1 MTPAAPP
8 ELARPLFD
16 SLVGA
21 IEGLGVSVVTDRFGA
36 AMKVSWVNDGP
47 VTLLLD
53 TKEGL

>member
-21 IEGLGVSVVTDRFGA
+21 IEGLGVSVVTGRFGA